1 MGTINGR
8 VLAAAGVVA
17 FTLVTLATVS
27 VMSRGE
33 GRVTRTPAESRA
45 HGEQVFRLQNA
56 VLDELIGATADD
68 TGLWSREE
76 PALAAAE
83 DEIVESCRDLNEA
96 ASLSAGGGKPGLLLQ
111 MRVMDSMSR
120 CETSAV
126 AVKAL
131 LDDRTIFDS
140 TVLP

>member
-1 MGTINGR
+1 MGTISGR
-8 VLAAAGVVA
+8 ALAAAGAVT

-27 VMSRGE
+27 VMSLGD

-56 VLDELIGATADD
+56 VLDELIGAIADD
-68 TGLWSREE
+68 TGPWSREE

-83 DEIVESCRDLNEA
+83 DDIVASCRDLNEA

-126 AVKAL
+126 AVRAL

-140 TVLP
+140 PVLP